1 MSTDPEPHSIAL
13 VFHGHGAVM
22 DADTDRPKVSDLSEM
37 QRWMTGILA
46 QQSITMVGQ
55 TLHSSEPKSV
65 ALRGVSQIRTP
76 PSLEVLY
83 SLLREN
89 VKPACGYV
97 FLKLLIPLLGIER
110 RKPGAE
116 RRQVF
121 RCELT
126 DSLFD
131 VMHST
136 HKRVVFLR
144 CNCLVLFLEHI
155 R

>member
-1 MSTDPEPHSIAL
+1 MDDGDS
-13 VFHGHGAVM
+13 GAAKHNNGRP
-22 DADTDRPKVSDLSEM
+22 DAVH
-37 QRWMTGILA
+37 QLA
-46 QQSITMVGQ
+46 VDD
-55 TLHSSEPKSV
+55 SEPKSV

-83 SLLREN
+83 SLLRES

-136 HKRVVFLR
+136 HKRVVFLL
-144 CNCLVLFLEHI
+144 CNCLVLFLEPMM
-155 R
+155 